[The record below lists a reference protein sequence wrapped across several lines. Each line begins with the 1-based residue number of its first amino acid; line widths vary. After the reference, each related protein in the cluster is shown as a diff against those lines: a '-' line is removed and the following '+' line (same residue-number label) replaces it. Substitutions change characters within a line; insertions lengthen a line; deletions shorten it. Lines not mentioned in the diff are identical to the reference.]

1 MECLASIPMISSSGY
16 DTAEKEWKSNEDIN
30 NSSNNT
36 IMETKEQLADNWY
49 EENKFKSDCP
59 RDKQSFIEGFSAKTK
74 LTDKIILNT
83 LNKLRSELSNEQTP
97 KLGRTANFE
106 KQVYYK
112 ACIEVLLE
120 I

>member
-1 MECLASIPMISSSGY
+1 
-16 DTAEKEWKSNEDIN
+16 
-30 NSSNNT
+30 
-36 IMETKEQLADNWY
+36 METKEQLADNWY

-74 LTDKIILNT
+74 LTDKIVLDS
-83 LNKLRSELSNEQTP
+83 LNKYKSSLANEQIP

-106 KQVYYK
+106 KEVHYR

-120 I
+120 IQNKLK

>member
-1 MECLASIPMISSSGY
+1 
-16 DTAEKEWKSNEDIN
+16 
-30 NSSNNT
+30 
-36 IMETKEQLADNWY
+36 METKEQLADKYTFMEYIDYGDLNDNA
-49 EENKFKSDCP
+49 E
-59 RDKQSFIEGFSAKTK
+59 KQIKEAFIEGFRASKK
-74 LTDKIILNT
+74 SIDKIILDT

-120 I
+120 IQNKLG

>member
-1 MECLASIPMISSSGY
+1 MRTGK
-16 DTAEKEWKSNEDIN
+16 TEKQITEI
-30 NSSNNT
+30 
-36 IMETKEQLADNWY
+36 KEQLVDKWY

-59 RDKQSFIEGFSAKTK
+59 RDKQSFIEGFRASKK
-74 LTDKIILNT
+74 STDKIILDT

-120 I
+120 IQYKFKAL

>member
-1 MECLASIPMISSSGY
+1 
-16 DTAEKEWKSNEDIN
+16 
-30 NSSNNT
+30 
-36 IMETKEQLADNWY
+36 METKEQLADNWY

-59 RDKQSFIEGFSAKTK
+59 RDKQSFIEGFRASKK
-74 LTDKIILNT
+74 STDKIILDT

-106 KQVYYK
+106 REVHYR

-120 I
+120 IQNKFKSL